1 MKWIVIVVLALVALV
16 AIVWIAGSLMPR
28 EHRASSRITLK
39 QPPDS
44 IWLVVSDLGVVT
56 KWFPEITLSE
66 RVGAGPPERW
76 RQKMGNKFDM
86 QFDVTERTAP
96 TRFVTRIVPDKGAV
110 FGGTWTYEIA
120 AATGGSTVTV
130 TEDGWVGP
138 PPFRVMSRLMG
149 QHSTMDTYLRAL
161 SRKFGETTAPVHVP

>member
-1 MKWIVIVVLALVALV
+1 MKWILIVVIALVAIV
-16 AIVWIAGSLMPR
+16 AIVWIAGSFMPR

-44 IWLVVSDLGVVT
+44 VWPVVSDLGRVT
-56 KWFPEITLSE
+56 SWFPEVTLSE
-66 RVGAGPPERW
+66 QVAGSAPDRW

-96 TRFVTRIVPDKGAV
+96 TRFVTQIVTDEKAV

-120 AATGGSTVTV
+120 PASGGATVTV

-138 PPFRVMSRLMG
+138 PPFRLMSKLMG
-149 QHSTMDTYLRAL
+149 QHSTMDTYLTAL
-161 SRKFGETTAPVHVP
+161 ARKFGETTAPVHLQ